1 MSAEVESAKLT
12 SVKEVDYLD
21 EDKPIRTQ
29 NFALL
34 SFLSPEDVLVNKEA
48 YMFSKFITKFSDDMN
63 ALLDGI
69 SAKYSDSKDF
79 VDSMKE
85 NNSYIFNPKDM
96 SEQYGFYKSINNN
109 ELESSYHRDNNF
121 VTSIRGIKV
130 RGVFDTI
137 EEAKNR
143 CEFIKKIDNKFNIYI
158 AQVGCWC
165 PWSPNPECLENQEYA
180 ETQLNTLMKEY
191 KKNMNDK
198 DVIFENRK
206 SALFSNNTPAA
217 GNDITI
223 VDVPLVQTETDTP
236 VDNDVV
242 TDAGADAVVDN
253 AVVDAGA
260 VVDADADADA
270 VVDNAVADAASSTE
284 PEEIEM
290 SEVKKSIEQIDGW
303 SSQKLGIQ

>member
-1 MSAEVESAKLT
+1 MSAEVEVESVKLT

-48 YMFSKFITKFSDDMN
+48 YMFSKFIAKFSDDMT

-69 SAKYSDSKDF
+69 STKYSDSKDF

-198 DVIFENRK
+198 DVVFENRK
-206 SALFSNNTPAA
+206 SALFANNTPAA

-223 VDVPLVQTETDTP
+223 VDEPIARTETDTP
-236 VDNDVV
+236 VDTDVV
-242 TDAGADAVVDN
+242 TSADAVT
-253 AVVDAGA
+253 
-260 VVDADADADA
+260 DA
-270 VVDNAVADAASSTE
+270 VTEAVTDAVTATE

>member
-1 MSAEVESAKLT
+1 MSTEESTASTTSVSSVTSVT

-21 EDKPIRTQ
+21 EDKPIRGQ
-29 NFALL
+29 NFVLL

-48 YMFSKFITKFSDDMN
+48 YMFSQFITKFSNDMTT
-63 ALLDGI
+63 LLDGI

-79 VDSMKE
+79 VDSIKE
-85 NNSYIFNPKDM
+85 NNAYLFNPKDM
-96 SEQYGFYKSINNN
+96 SEQYGFYKSVNNQ
-109 ELESSYHRDNNF
+109 ELETSYHRDNNF

-143 CEFIKKIDNKFNIYI
+143 SEFIKKIDNKFNIYI

-165 PWSPNPECLENQEYA
+165 PWSPNPDCLENQEYA

-206 SALFSNNTPAA
+206 ASLATTANVAVSDATEATEVTSVNEPETDVEAAA
-217 GNDITI
+217 GA
-223 VDVPLVQTETDTP
+223 E
-236 VDNDVV
+236 
-242 TDAGADAVVDN
+242 AGTA
-253 AVVDAGA
+253 
-260 VVDADADADA
+260 
-270 VVDNAVADAASSTE
+270 E
-284 PEEIEM
+284 PETIEL
-290 SEVKKSIEQIDGW
+290 SELKNSIEQVDAW
-303 SSQKLGIQ
+303 SSQKLGLQ

>member
-1 MSAEVESAKLT
+1 MSTEESTTSTASVT

-21 EDKPIRTQ
+21 EDKPIRGQ
-29 NFALL
+29 NFVLL

-48 YMFSKFITKFSDDMN
+48 YMFSQFITKFSNDMTT
-63 ALLDGI
+63 LLDGI

-79 VDSMKE
+79 VDSIKE
-85 NNSYIFNPKDM
+85 NNAYLFNPKDM
-96 SEQYGFYKSINNN
+96 SEQYGFYKSVNNQ
-109 ELESSYHRDNNF
+109 ELETSYHRDNNF

-143 CEFIKKIDNKFNIYI
+143 SEFIKKIDNKFNIYI

-165 PWSPNPECLENQEYA
+165 PWSPNPDCLENQEYA

-206 SALFSNNTPAA
+206 ASLATTANVAVSDATEATEVTSVNEPETDVEAAVDAA
-217 GNDITI
+217 GAEAGTAE
-223 VDVPLVQTETDTP
+223 TET
-236 VDNDVV
+236 
-242 TDAGADAVVDN
+242 
-253 AVVDAGA
+253 
-260 VVDADADADA
+260 
-270 VVDNAVADAASSTE
+270 
-284 PEEIEM
+284 IEL
-290 SEVKKSIEQIDGW
+290 SELKSSIEQVDAW
-303 SSQKLGIQ
+303 SSQKLGLQ